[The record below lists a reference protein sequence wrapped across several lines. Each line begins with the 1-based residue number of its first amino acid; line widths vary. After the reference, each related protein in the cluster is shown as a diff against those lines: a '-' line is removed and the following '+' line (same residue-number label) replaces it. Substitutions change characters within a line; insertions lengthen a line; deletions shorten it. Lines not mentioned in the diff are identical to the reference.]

1 MHVLEDCI
9 AIFRENLF
17 SISGRKQIPFQ
28 IYEVLERE
36 LILEETGLTEAE
48 TSLSSMESDQ
58 PNMLEQSR
66 QGVSV
71 QPRNKPAPTR
81 MSVDQLLANRD

>member
-1 MHVLEDCI
+1 M
-9 AIFRENLF
+9 
-17 SISGRKQIPFQ
+17 
-28 IYEVLERE
+28 LERE

-66 QGVSV
+66 QGVIL
-71 QPRNKPAPTR
+71 PRSKPAPTR
-81 MSVDQLLANRD
+81 MSVD

>member
-9 AIFRENLF
+9 GIFRKNLF
-17 SISGRKQIPFQ
+17 SMSGRKQIPFQ

-58 PNMLEQSR
+58 TNLLEQSR
-66 QGVSV
+66 SGVTPNQNRRQSSV
-71 QPRNKPAPTR
+71 VPR
-81 MSVDQLLANRD
+81 MSVD